1 MFNIFNRVTCTPLAC
16 GLDPYREPAMH
27 MSDVILDCAQQC
39 ARLSRECGD
48 RETGIALYKISVR
61 LMSVLEKDAEL
72 QWSEAQEASQP
83 ANQAEPCAS
92 NIHRPGIVPRKAQR

>member
-1 MFNIFNRVTCTPLAC
+1 
-16 GLDPYREPAMH
+16 MH

-61 LMSVLEKDAEL
+61 LMSVLTEDAEL
-72 QWSEAQEASQP
+72 QWSDAEAASQ
-83 ANQAEPCAS
+83 AAKQADTQPCAS
-92 NIHRPGIVPRKAQR
+92 DVDMPGIMPRRAQR

>member
-1 MFNIFNRVTCTPLAC
+1 
-16 GLDPYREPAMH
+16 MH

-61 LMSVLEKDAEL
+61 LMSVLTQDAEL
-72 QWSEAQEASQP
+72 QWSDAAPQAQAQSHASDVEMP
-83 ANQAEPCAS
+83 DKM
-92 NIHRPGIVPRKAQR
+92 PRKAQR